1 MTTREHG
8 RLAIEVL
15 AAWTLSAALLSLG
28 CAPKTQGQKLVT
40 LDQLIQGA
48 REQGLVLENP
58 IAVDPAIAA
67 EVEEAVGRGGTPAYR
82 MGRLTRYLNKRGF
95 DYEGNKS
102 LSANEAFRAR
112 RGDCMA
118 YTNLYLGLARCLGVR
133 AFFIHI
139 DEARNYYERD
149 GMYFVSSHMAVGC
162 AAQYYTV
169 IVDFTEQKSQ
179 YALALYN
186 QVDDTTAA
194 GLFYNNLAVDQ
205 MLAGDLGH
213 AESLLRYLLTALPN
227 LKEAQNN
234 LGVILMR
241 QDRFEEALKLYQDAI
256 MRYPDYQSLYT
267 NAVQAAKGAGERELA
282 RELGAQGERFL
293 KKDPF
298 FIFNQALALYEKKD
312 YAGAMAE
319 FHKILSR
326 QPKSPM
332 LFAWIAKVELSQGRV
347 KEGIQAFERAQSLA
361 PFLPMLSAL
370 RRDFPALQAVPM
382 PPDSDSSPP
391 ASLAPV
397 GQQPELPAPPP
408 AAAPTS

>member
-1 MTTREHG
+1 MAAREQR
-8 RLAIEVL
+8 RLATEIL
-15 AAWTLSAALLSLG
+15 AAWTLSAVLLVVG
-28 CAPKTQGQKLVT
+28 CAPKPQGQKLVT

-95 DYEGNKS
+95 DYEANKS
-102 LSANEAFRAR
+102 FSANEAFRAR

-118 YTNLYLGLARCLGVR
+118 YTNLYLGLARCLGVH

-162 AAQYYTV
+162 TAQYYTV
-169 IVDFTEQKSQ
+169 IVDFTELKSQ

-194 GLFYNNLAVDQ
+194 GLFYNNLAVDH
-205 MLAGDLGH
+205 MLAGDLGY
-213 AESLLRYLLTALPN
+213 AESLLRYLVTALPN

-241 QDRFEEALKLYQDAI
+241 QERYEEALKLYQDAI
-256 MRYPDYQSLYT
+256 MKYPDYQSLYT

-282 RELGAQGERFL
+282 KELGAQGERFL
-293 KKDPF
+293 KQDPF

-312 YAGAMAE
+312 YDGAMAK
-319 FHKILSR
+319 FNKILSR

-332 LFAWIAKVELSQGRV
+332 LFAWIARVELSQGRI
-347 KEGIQAFERAQSLA
+347 KEGVQAFERAQSLA
-361 PFLPMLSAL
+361 PFLPMLGAL

-391 ASLAPV
+391 APLAPV
-397 GQQPELPAPPP
+397 ELQPGPSTPPP
-408 AAAPTS
+408 AAVPPS

>member
-8 RLAIEVL
+8 RLAFEVS
-15 AAWTLSAALLSLG
+15 AAVILSAALLLLG
-28 CAPKTQGQKLVT
+28 CAPKAQGQKLVT
-40 LDQLIQGA
+40 LDQLIEGA
-48 REQGLVLENP
+48 REQGLFLENP

-95 DYEGNKS
+95 AYEANKS
-102 LSANEAFRAR
+102 LTADEAFKAR

-118 YTNLYLGLARCLGVR
+118 YTNLYLGLARCLGVH

-169 IVDFTEQKSQ
+169 IVDFTEQKSE
-179 YALALYN
+179 YALALYD

-194 GLFYNNLAVDQ
+194 GLFYNNLAVDH
-205 MLAGDLGH
+205 MLAGDLGY
-213 AESLLRYLLTALPN
+213 AESLLRYLLTTLPS

-241 QDRFEEALKLYQDAI
+241 QERFEEALRLYQDAI
-256 MRYPDYQSLYT
+256 LKHPDYQSLYT

-282 RELGAQGERFL
+282 TELQAQGERFL
-293 KKDPF
+293 RRDPF
-298 FIFNQALALYEKKD
+298 FIFNQGLALYEKKD
-312 YAGAMAE
+312 YDGAMAE
-319 FHKILSR
+319 FNKILSR
-326 QPKSPM
+326 QPKSPV
-332 LFAWIAKVELSQGRV
+332 LFAWIAKVELSRGRV

-361 PFLPMLSAL
+361 PFLPMLKAL
-370 RRDFPALQAVPM
+370 RRDFPALQGVPE
-382 PPDSDSSPP
+382 PPDSESPPPAPIAPVEQQQGPPASPP
-391 ASLAPV
+391 ASM
-397 GQQPELPAPPP
+397 PP
-408 AAAPTS
+408 S